1 MAFSVGGKDVNR
13 GGSGEIETERTK
25 KAYGKNRKPLKFL
38 EPPTRVELV
47 TY

>member
-25 KAYGKNRKPLKFL
+25 KAYGKNRGCKI
-38 EPPTRVELV
+38 VCV
-47 TY
+47 NGQ